1 MCFCN
6 VLGPSAVG
14 KSMSHVSCLQVA
26 MIVYGTTVGFAS
38 YLLAAKSE
46 ETQNSV
52 LCAWHC
58 WDGRELWSLQTGLKL
73 LQPLYFIDS
82 WQRMPTD
89 FPVPFGPFCV
99 GSIAQSGCAQL
110 FIAHVCVL
118 SNVLM
123 GFPLFSLLSW
133 YFLSIKF

>member
-1 MCFCN
+1 
-6 VLGPSAVG
+6 
-14 KSMSHVSCLQVA
+14 MSHVSCLQVA

-99 GSIAQSGCAQL
+99 GSIAESGCVQL
-110 FIAHVCVL
+110 FIAHVYMCTFKRSDGSSIVFTTFSVL
-118 SNVLM
+118 FEHQFLM
-123 GFPLFSLLSW
+123 
-133 YFLSIKF
+133 